1 MSRQT
6 KSVNVS
12 NLNNDKL
19 QGVFD
24 YTKAQFHNTNY
35 AAPKM
40 VKRSIY
46 SDVSKDENE
55 FNDKLQEVFDYT
67 KAQFHNTN
75 YTAPKMVKRSDY
87 KSASMAENEFND
99 ELQDWKK
106 RNGENINASARQR
119 FSEHLSQKYLCNRLD
134 KLESSEIISR
144 IRKGIV
150 KKIDEIEN
158 PKTEDKDLFDNIKIL
173 FEEDSEEESSEEGEF
188 EDCNTVN
195 NEIPTD
201 NINLCFVG
209 GVSTGKSTVLNGVFC
224 EELTQCKIKR
234 TTMWPT
240 VYVENEHIQDIS
252 TEEIYKIISE
262 KNKEIIEMTE
272 SGKKIDSGDY
282 KELVFNV
289 GKLDINILENS
300 YVNVYDIPGLND
312 ARTKD
317 IYYDYLDT
325 NFHKFNLVVFMVDI
339 HSGLNTSDEMDML
352 RFIINNT
359 KDQFE
364 KNNRNIYTLIIVN
377 KADDMQTEE
386 DSDKLEITGELREM
400 FEQVENT
407 VKEEFA
413 KSGLKDNVIG
423 IIPLCA
429 IDAYLYRMVKKHG
442 TRFKL
447 SPEQI
452 LKIGVNENGKKFSML
467 KPATQEARVNEI
479 LKDNQFVDTMIKLS
493 GFSRLESILNK
504 FLKDNNKGSQLRID
518 NLMYELK
525 KLPKLCDF
533 TAGQSWFNLKSLTK
547 LVEQYNK
554 IYDNIALIDKTEYD
568 AIMTS
573 FTTEF
578 TTILQDKVKRWYG
591 TVDELIDSY
600 DNVNTEIITPYI
612 RQHKDYYNTTAYPG
626 FLTERVLTLIGDE
639 LNTVLTVE
647 CIIKQLNILE
657 RINMFDKTTIETM
670 FSKIVLNIRENKSIG
685 FEEDCNRIDDL
696 IEVLDKCSEI
706 DVNLSELLR
715 FLIMNQLHCINNNN
729 SLFIKK
735 MLYRRYG
742 EIIISE
748 YILREFN
755 SSASAPFDKFVKGLT
770 SEDLNSKEH
779 KLDMYYLNY
788 ERQHNKYNFMYQ
800 GL

>member
-40 VKRSIY
+40 VKRIIY
-46 SDVSKDENE
+46 SDVSKAENG

-442 TRFKL
+442 TSFKL

-479 LKDNQFVDTMIKLS
+479 LKDKQFVDTMIKLS

-685 FEEDCNRIDDL
+685 FEEDCNRIVDL

-742 EIIISE
+742 EIIINE

-788 ERQHNKYNFMYQ
+788 ERQHNEYNFMYQ